1 MNDSVERCS
10 YRMISIR
17 QREIHVRTV
26 LIGLPF
32 FVSIR
37 PYRFHSLWMGTLPL
51 IRPNCSS
58 PFFLC
63 FFLWPTFQPNAFVC
77 SLFVHYYS
85 YQRHNLLLLSPL
97 LFPFLHLS
105 FGFRLIYTN
114 STVFIYSN
122 RSHPLFWWVRHIV
135 IFFSSCQNLC
145 MCTSVFYFLVT

>member
-26 LIGLPF
+26 LIALPF
-32 FVSIR
+32 FVSTR

-51 IRPNCSS
+51 IRPNCSG
-58 PFFLC
+58 PLC
-63 FFLWPTFQPNAFVC
+63 FFLRPTFQPNAFFC

-85 YQRHNLLLLSPL
+85 YQRHNLLLLPLL
-97 LFPFLHLS
+97 LFPFLHFS

-114 STVFIYSN
+114 STNFSYSN
-122 RSHPLFWWVRHIV
+122 RSHPLVRWARHIV
-135 IFFSSCQNLC
+135 IFVSSCQNVC
-145 MCTSVFYFLVT
+145 MCISCIFYFLVT